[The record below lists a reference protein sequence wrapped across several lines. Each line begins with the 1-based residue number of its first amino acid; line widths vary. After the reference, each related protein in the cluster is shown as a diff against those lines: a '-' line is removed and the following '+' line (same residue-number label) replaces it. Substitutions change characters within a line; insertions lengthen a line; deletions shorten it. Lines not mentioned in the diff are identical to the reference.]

1 MYKFLKYNMGKG
13 AFKNLIKY
21 LGTSISFEIPTT
33 YFIFQMSK
41 NGWDNKKIHNI
52 FQIFPLKSFWFGK

>member
-52 FQIFPLKSFWFGK
+52 F